1 LLTQAL
7 FNFIEEIA
15 RNKIDVV
22 EFAYYGYLNI
32 FPVKDLVLY
41 IAELYLMHELLMK
54 FKRHNVAIN

>member
-1 LLTQAL
+1 M
-7 FNFIEEIA
+7 EEVA
-15 RNKIDVV
+15 RNKIDIV

-32 FPVKDLVLY
+32 YPVKDLLLY